1 MSRTKRGVVTR
12 KELCW
17 GANTRIRRKTND
29 RTIFS
34 PSTPLSRSTALR
46 VRLISIIS
54 QKKTIQR
61 RERQF
66 FFLCAQRAK
75 REQEQWF
82 LIEKYPTTRRKKKG
96 EPSSAADWKEPEN
109 LFLKRIQFFSLSL
122 LLLKPSVS
130 ELGHTHTQFAYK
142 KSPPFR
148 ASTIFLCV
156 ASSSFKKS
164 ALVCILGERD
174 NEVKNVYRQAEGS
187 SI

>member
-1 MSRTKRGVVTR
+1 MKAFSRNCPSQSVRPFSQQLSTVSPNCRRRIYKSRGGFFFCMSRTKRGVVTR

-96 EPSSAADWKEPEN
+96 EPSSAAD
-109 LFLKRIQFFSLSL
+109 
-122 LLLKPSVS
+122 
-130 ELGHTHTQFAYK
+130 
-142 KSPPFR
+142 
-148 ASTIFLCV
+148 
-156 ASSSFKKS
+156 
-164 ALVCILGERD
+164 
-174 NEVKNVYRQAEGS
+174 
-187 SI
+187 

>member
-82 LIEKYPTTRRKKKG
+82 LIEKYPTPRREKKG

-109 LFLKRIQFFSLSL
+109 LFLKRIQFFLSL
-122 LLLKPSVS
+122 FYCWNQVYRNSV
-130 ELGHTHTQFAYK
+130 THTQFAYK

>member
-54 QKKTIQR
+54 QKKSIQR

-109 LFLKRIQFFSLSL
+109 LFLKRIQFFSLSSTVET
-122 LLLKPSVS
+122 KCIGTRS
-130 ELGHTHTQFAYK
+130 HTHSLPI
-142 KSPPFR
+142 KSHPPFEPLLFFCALQVLPLKNR
-148 ASTIFLCV
+148 LLCV
-156 ASSSFKKS
+156 F
-164 ALVCILGERD
+164 
-174 NEVKNVYRQAEGS
+174 
-187 SI
+187 